1 MGISS
6 NLDPV
11 KIESI
16 TLADKSL
23 EGKQNARVKVAK
35 SDEDQQLTASHD
47 VRISEKYCRLTML
60 IDAEGDCNS
69 RSIYEQAPCG

>member
-23 EGKQNARVKVAK
+23 EGKQNARVKSAK
-35 SDEDQQLTASHD
+35 SDEVQQLTASHEL
-47 VRISEKYCRLTML
+47 RISEKCWRFTVL
-60 IDAEGDCNS
+60 IEAEGDCNS
-69 RSIYEQAPCG
+69 PSIC